1 MVFHEWVKAN
11 THRIFINGSDTV
23 KTAPRLVF
31 ATIFEWAK
39 QKTFRVFSAIFNWGD
54 WVKKNMLQVIKA
66 IVGFFTQVSRFFGG
80 NHSSIP
86 LTNDNQLK
94 PTSSLVLN
102 EHFYKRGILLVSSKD
117 SKNKEIFEEDDSFY
131 LNDRR
136 FYVSDKKQT
145 ANKLKPSPSEVK
157 KALSLIAPLKKHT
170 QFHDKDM
177 TTFGDQFF
185 LFNTRHREEIF
196 LPILLPSK
204 NSERSQFSMFLYPWL
219 GKRKKSFAD
228 SFNGFSNFVT
238 AGCMFGSSLTAIDKR
253 GQTFALIDHHLKLSS
268 DEKIADIQYKQ
279 EDSVA
284 FEQVLFDQIEKQC
297 AFINALSESSKP
309 KQLIFH
315 LPAYDYI
322 LFGTKLFLNGHLSK
336 PQLDK
341 LIKLCLLKKEEYIKT
356 IEDLCSK
363 YDIAVNFVSPF
374 DNLFGNL
381 SASRRD
387 TLATVLSAV
396 GLDDDFFRTNTDRT
410 KWDRL
415 FVAKCL
421 QMVVKNT
428 YNLEQQAVWKDL
440 LRISLENNTLQF
452 ESILNMANAV
462 VIATAAKGKADYS
475 TCSLLPITE
484 KQIQIQYE
492 SYSKKLSAE
501 PNLLGK
507 DKYPAVFNATFFEQ
521 LLAYSEKTKGILFY
535 FGESLVS
542 LASIASKK
550 IFSSADGNF
559 STFFGQKDDLPT
571 KSQGKRDEPNSSFG
585 HHR

>member
-1 MVFHEWVKAN
+1 M
-11 THRIFINGSDTV
+11 
-23 KTAPRLVF
+23 P
-31 ATIFEWAK
+31 
-39 QKTFRVFSAIFNWGD
+39 
-54 WVKKNMLQVIKA
+54 
-66 IVGFFTQVSRFFGG
+66 
-80 NHSSIP
+80 
-86 LTNDNQLK
+86 
-94 PTSSLVLN
+94 
-102 EHFYKRGILLVSSKD
+102 
-117 SKNKEIFEEDDSFY
+117 
-131 LNDRR
+131 
-136 FYVSDKKQT
+136 
-145 ANKLKPSPSEVK
+145 
-157 KALSLIAPLKKHT
+157 
-170 QFHDKDM
+170 
-177 TTFGDQFF
+177 
-185 LFNTRHREEIF
+185 
-196 LPILLPSK
+196 
-204 NSERSQFSMFLYPWL
+204 
-219 GKRKKSFAD
+219 
-228 SFNGFSNFVT
+228 
-238 AGCMFGSSLTAIDKR
+238 
-253 GQTFALIDHHLKLSS
+253 
-268 DEKIADIQYKQ
+268 
-279 EDSVA
+279 A
-284 FEQVLFDQIEKQC
+284 F
-297 AFINALSESSKP
+297 
-309 KQLIFH
+309 
-315 LPAYDYI
+315 DYI

-363 YDIAVNFVSPF
+363 YDIAVDFVSPF

-387 TLATVLSAV
+387 TVPTVLSAV
-396 GLDDDFFRTNTDRT
+396 GLEDYSFSKNIDRT
-410 KWDRL
+410 QLEKV

-421 QMVVKNT
+421 QKLVKNT
-428 YNLEQQAVWKDL
+428 YNLQQQVVWKDL

-462 VIATAAKGKADYS
+462 VIATAAKGKTDYS

>member
-219 GKRKKSFAD
+219 GKRKKSFTD

-238 AGCMFGSSLTAIDKR
+238 AGCMFGSSLTAIDER

-268 DEKIADIQYKQ
+268 DEKIVDIQYKK
-279 EDSVA
+279 ENSVA

-297 AFINALSESSKP
+297 AFINALSESGKP

-315 LPAYDYI
+315 LPAFDYI

-363 YDIAVNFVSPF
+363 YDIAVDFVSPF

-387 TLATVLSAV
+387 TVPTVLSAV
-396 GLDDDFFRTNTDRT
+396 GLEDYSFSKNIDRT
-410 KWDRL
+410 QLEKV

-421 QMVVKNT
+421 QKLVKNT
-428 YNLEQQAVWKDL
+428 YNLQQQVVWKDL

-559 STFFGQKDDLPT
+559 STFFGQQDDLPT
-571 KSQGKRDEPNSSFG
+571 KPQRERDEPNSSFG
-585 HHR
+585 PHR

>member
-1 MVFHEWVKAN
+1 MVFHNWVKAN
-11 THRIFINGSDTV
+11 TDRIFINGSV
-23 KTAPRLVF
+23 KVKAEASPVF
-31 ATIFEWAK
+31 GTIFEWAK
-39 QKTFRVFSAIFNWGD
+39 VKTYRVISAISDWSD
-54 WVKKNMLQVIKA
+54 WVKTNISGVIRA
-66 IVGFFTQVSRFFGG
+66 IVGFSTQIRRFFGG
-80 NHSSIP
+80 NHSSMP
-86 LTNDNQLK
+86 LTNDSQLK

-117 SKNKEIFEEDDSFY
+117 SKSKEIFEEEDSFS

-136 FYVSDKKQT
+136 FYFSDKKQT
-145 ANKLKPSPSEVK
+145 TNKFKPSPSEVK

-170 QFHDKDM
+170 QFHDADM
-177 TTFGDQFF
+177 TTYGDQFF

-501 PNLLGK
+501 PNRLES

-559 STFFGQKDDLPT
+559 STFFGQQDDLPT
-571 KSQGKRDEPNSSFG
+571 KPQRERDEPNSSFG
-585 HHR
+585 PHR